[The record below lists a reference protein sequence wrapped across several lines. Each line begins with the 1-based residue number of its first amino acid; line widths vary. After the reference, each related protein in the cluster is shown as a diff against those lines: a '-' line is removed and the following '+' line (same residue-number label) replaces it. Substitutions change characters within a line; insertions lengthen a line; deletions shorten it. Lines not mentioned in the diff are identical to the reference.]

1 MALSRPLQ
9 FSATCVATL
18 FGLAFSGLQAAEG
31 VVEKPYEYKDV
42 RIGWTSAP
50 SPSVYAETKGGG
62 NGYNYNGTESR
73 GSRFTVTYL
82 SGKAPAESK
91 VGTVVGAQFALGSY
105 NLGDG
110 GQSYRLVQ
118 PMVDV
123 YYGWQYGIVD
133 TPALRGWIEMLPFLG
148 VGGSVVELD
157 QKNRLGYA
165 IEGGVRFGAYLTER
179 AWQFGI
185 TSSAVIGT
193 SVVKGDSNQ
202 LRLNTN
208 GLTFG
213 AEVGYRF

>member
-1 MALSRPLQ
+1 MALYRPVQ

-18 FGLAFSGLQAAEG
+18 FGLAFSGLQAAE
-31 VVEKPYEYKDV
+31 VVAEKPYEYKDV

-50 SPSVYAETKGGG
+50 TPSAYAETKGGG
-62 NGYNYNGTESR
+62 NGYHYDGTESR
-73 GSRFTVTYL
+73 GSRFTLTYL
-82 SGKAPAESK
+82 SGKAPAESM
-91 VGTVVGAQFALGSY
+91 VGTVFGAQFVLGSY

-110 GQSYRLVQ
+110 GKSIRLVQ
-118 PMVDV
+118 PLVDV
-123 YYGWQYGIVD
+123 CYGWQYGIVD
-133 TPALRGWIEMLPFLG
+133 TPALRGWIEMLPFIG
-148 VGGSVVELD
+148 AGGSVVELD
-157 QKNRLGYA
+157 QKTRVGYA

-202 LRLNTN
+202 LTLNTN
-208 GLTFG
+208 GFTFG